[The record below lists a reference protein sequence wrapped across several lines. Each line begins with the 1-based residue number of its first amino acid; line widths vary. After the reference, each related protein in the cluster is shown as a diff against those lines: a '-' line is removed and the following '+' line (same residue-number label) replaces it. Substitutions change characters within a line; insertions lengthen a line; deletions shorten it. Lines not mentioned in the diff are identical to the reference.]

1 VLRLFVVTH
10 SRATLV
16 LLPVLVLSILDPQTR
31 VRLLSIGL
39 LRVYVKVCLRI
50 HPKLISIISDAM
62 AMARLLLRLVA
73 LIVVG
78 LAELVRCSHISIGT
92 LLISGKSVSLPLL
105 LLLGDDSIGSL

>member
-1 VLRLFVVTH
+1 MLRLFVVTH

-105 LLLGDDSIGSL
+105 LLLSDDSIGSL